1 MKRINLRKIG
11 IFIAVILLLIFLHFI
26 KILSPVEN
34 AVIFILNPFARQLYS
49 LSISWRSTSEEK
61 VKNKDLANEVFLLA
75 QKVNELS
82 VENAQLKA
90 LEEENKILRGYL
102 QFLKEKE
109 FKYVLADVISSS
121 FFSGLEENEKKITI
135 NKGSKAGL
143 SPGLALI
150 NSEGM
155 IIGKIFEV
163 KDDIS
168 LAYLSTDSNCRLAAT
183 IQGETETE
191 GVTEGDLGLTI
202 KMNFVPQIKGIKL
215 GDNAVTSG
223 LEKNIPAGLLIGKV
237 TQVEKENNAIWQKAT
252 IEPMA
257 DLNSISVVS
266 VLMP

>member
-1 MKRINLRKIG
+1 MAKVSLRKIS
-11 IFIAVILLLIFLHFI
+11 IFVAVILLLIFLHFI

-34 AVIFILNPFARQLYS
+34 AVIFVLNPFARQLHS
-49 LSISWRSTSEEK
+49 LSSSWRSSYEEK
-61 VKNKDLANEVFLLA
+61 TKNKDLVNEVFLLE
-75 QKVNELS
+75 KKINELS

-109 FKYVLADVISSS
+109 FKYVLADVVSSS
-121 FFSGLEENEKKITI
+121 FFSNPEENEKKITI

-155 IIGKIFEV
+155 IIGKISEV
-163 KDDIS
+163 KDYIS

-202 KMNFVPQIKGIKL
+202 KMNFVPQAKGIKL
-215 GDNAVTSG
+215 DDSVVTSG

-237 TQVEKENNAIWQKAT
+237 TQVEKENNEIWQKAI
-252 IEPMA
+252 IEPMV
-257 DLNSISVVS
+257 DIDSISVVS